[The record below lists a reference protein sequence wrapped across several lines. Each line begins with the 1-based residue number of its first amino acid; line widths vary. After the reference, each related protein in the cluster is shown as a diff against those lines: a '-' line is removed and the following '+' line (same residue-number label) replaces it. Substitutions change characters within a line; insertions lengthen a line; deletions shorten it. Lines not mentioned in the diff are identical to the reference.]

1 MAEDAVGAAPGNYW
15 TLLENDRIRLLEYTG
30 GPGDIIAMDHH
41 PDVLAYPLTSG
52 KFKFT
57 LGSGDSFEVELAAG
71 EPMFVEAQDH
81 STENTGSGD
90 ARILLV
96 ELK

>member
-1 MAEDAVGAAPGNYW
+1 MH
-15 TLLENDRIRLLEYTG
+15 NDRIRLLEYTG
-30 GPGDIIAMDHH
+30 RPGDVTVMRHH
-41 PDVLAYPLTSG
+41 PDVLAYPLRSG
-52 KFKFT
+52 SFKFA
-57 LGSGDSFEVELAAG
+57 LRSGDSFEVDLAAG

-90 ARILLV
+90 ARVLLI